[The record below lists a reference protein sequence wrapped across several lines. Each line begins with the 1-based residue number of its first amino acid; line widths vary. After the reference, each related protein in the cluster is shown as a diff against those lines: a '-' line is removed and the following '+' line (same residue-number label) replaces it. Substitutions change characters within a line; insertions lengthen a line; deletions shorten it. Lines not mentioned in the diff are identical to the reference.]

1 MTSKSDE
8 GNGGKNSW
16 SRMHRENCA
25 WVTRE
30 ELARVK
36 RLHGML
42 PPDARA
48 RNLEL
53 WGRLGLLTLG
63 REAGTLD

>member
-1 MTSKSDE
+1 
-8 GNGGKNSW
+8 
-16 SRMHRENCA
+16 MHRENRA

-53 WGRLGLLTLG
+53 WGGLGLLTLG

>member
-1 MTSKSDE
+1 
-8 GNGGKNSW
+8 
-16 SRMHRENCA
+16 
-25 WVTRE
+25 
-30 ELARVK
+30 
-36 RLHGML
+36 ML

-63 REAGTLD
+63 RAGTLD